1 MKTPSFTLSRLGT
14 VTAAGLLLAAC
25 AAPMTVPPGADNA
38 RAKLMQLQ
46 ADPQLASRA
55 PVELKDAEL
64 AVRAAEKPQADGEM
78 ARHQVLIADRKVDIA
93 RTWAQTRLLEDQR
106 AALSEKGASARLD
119 SRTREVDLARRETAE
134 LQRQI
139 EAMNAKPTDR
149 GLVLTLGDLLFAT
162 GRSELRDGAV
172 RNLDQLAVFLRE
184 HPERTAI
191 IEGHTDS
198 VGSATTNARLSQQ
211 RADSVKRYLVRQGVD
226 ANRLHAAGRGQDYPV
241 AENNT
246 VSGRQQNRRVEII
259 ISDAGGRDS

>member
-1 MKTPSFTLSRLGT
+1 
-14 VTAAGLLLAAC
+14 
-25 AAPMTVPPGADNA
+25 MTVPPGADSA

-46 ADPQLASRA
+46 ADPQLAGRA
-55 PVELKDAEL
+55 PVELRDAEL
-64 AVRAAEKPQADGEM
+64 AVRAAEKPQADGEL

-93 RTWAQTRLLEDQR
+93 KAWAQTRLLEDQR
-106 AALSEKGASARLD
+106 AALSDQGATARLD
-119 SRTREVDLARRETAE
+119 SRTREVDQARRETAE

-149 GLVLTLGDLLFAT
+149 GLVLTLGDVLFAT
-162 GRSELRDGAV
+162 GRSELRGGAV

-198 VGSATTNARLSQQ
+198 VGSASANMRLSEQ

-246 VSGRQQNRRVEII
+246 ASGRQQNRRVEII
-259 ISDAGGRDS
+259 IPDAAGRER

>member
-1 MKTPSFTLSRLGT
+1 MKTPYATLSRLVA
-14 VTAAGLLLAAC
+14 VTATSLFLVAC
-25 AAPMTVPPGADNA
+25 ATSMTVPPGADNA
-38 RAKLMQLQ
+38 RTKLMQLQ

-55 PVELKDAEL
+55 PVEIKDAEV
-64 AVRAAEKPQADGEM
+64 AVRAAEEPRADGEW
-78 ARHQVLIADRKVDIA
+78 ARHQVLIADRKVEIA
-93 RTWAQTRLLEDQR
+93 RARAQTRLLEDQR
-106 AALSEKGASARLD
+106 AALSDQGATARLD
-119 SRTREVDLARRETAE
+119 SRTREVDASRRETAE

-139 EAMNAKPTDR
+139 EAMNARPTDR

-172 RNLDQLAVFLRE
+172 RNLDQLAAFLRE

-198 VGSATTNARLSQQ
+198 VGSASSNVRLSEQ

-226 ANRLHAAGRGQDYPV
+226 SNRLRTTGRGQEHPV

-246 VSGRQQNRRVEII
+246 ASGRQQNRRVEII
-259 ISDAGGRDS
+259 ISDASGS